1 MVSSGGVG
9 HKSFQKAIQKFC
21 DDRWP
26 EELKNVREDV
36 ETENDLIQVPMDD
49 ADEDSDT
56 AECSFSELTGNPD
69 ANDAELSEDEVQSDS
84 EQELLSEHEDS
95 ESESEA
101 DELER
106 VPSDPEEVGDDDNL
120 ELEYID

>member
-1 MVSSGGVG
+1 MRYRGGGVG
-9 HKSFQKAIQKFC
+9 HKSFQKAIQKFR

-26 EELKNVREDV
+26 DELKNIEKDV
-36 ETENDLIQVPMDD
+36 ETENDPINPMDD

-69 ANDAELSEDEVQSDS
+69 ADDTELSEDEVQSDS

-101 DELER
+101 GELER
-106 VPSDPEEVGDDDNL
+106 VPSDPEEVGDDDDL